1 MSEIDILDKLNVL
14 ERRINELQRMEHT
27 STVARWTDY
36 SATSTI
42 VGWSSFTTKK
52 IYYARIGN
60 LVFVGIDLAGTS
72 NFIHTTFTTPYNAY
86 GSGLVTRFIYRARD
100 NSGSYVIAFG
110 AVTISSDIVN
120 LYPDLSGGNWINNGT
135 KECAGQFWYWCA

>member
-36 SATSTI
+36 SAKSTI
-42 VGWSSFTTKK
+42 VGWSAFTAKN

-60 LVFVGIDLAGTS
+60 LVFVGINLAGTS
-72 NFIHTTFTTPYNAY
+72 NDTTTSFTVPYVSAVGFILWA
-86 GSGLVTRFIYRARD
+86 LIRARD
-100 NSGSYVIAFG
+100 NTGGFVSGLLSMSNG
-110 AVTISSDIVN
+110 SSTIT
-120 LYPDLSGGNWINNGT
+120 LYSTVDGGSWTDSGT
-135 KECAGQFWYWCA
+135 KACEGQFWYWCA

>member
-42 VGWSSFTTKK
+42 VGWSSFTTKN

-60 LVFVGIDLAGTS
+60 LVFVDINLVGTS
-72 NFIHTTFTTPYNAY
+72 NDTITSFTVPYVSAV
-86 GSGLVTRFIYRARD
+86 GFVLLSLIRARD
-100 NSGSYVIAFG
+100 NTGEFVGGLLLMINGLS
-110 AVTISSDIVN
+110 TIN
-120 LYPDLSGGNWINNGT
+120 LYSTLEGASWTASGT
-135 KECAGQFWYWCA
+135 KACEGQFWYWCA